1 MLLVASDSE
10 ILKDEGFETFST
22 VIANYFEIPVRIVTR
37 DARLDDD
44 LGFDSIGLLEC
55 VLMLEEVAG
64 HELDLDAI
72 ETVRTIGD
80 LFNFFWQFASETI
93 IANGPHDQI

>member
-1 MLLVASDSE
+1 MASDSE

-64 HELDLDAI
+64 HELDLDAL
-72 ETVRTIGD
+72 ETFRTIGD
-80 LFNFFWQFASETI
+80 LFNFFWQLASETI
-93 IANGPHDQI
+93 IANGRHDQV